1 MRRSQTLSGLSSS
14 VKNTLKTAIAAGL
27 AATFEDSQE
36 AEEQEW
42 DEAKVSGATL
52 SLFMTLRCILRGP
65 ASRSR
70 KD

>member
-27 AATFEDSQE
+27 AATFENSQE

-42 DEAKVSGATL
+42 DEAKVSGAPL
-52 SLFMTLRCILRGP
+52 PYHCGISKEALQAG
-65 ASRSR
+65 
-70 KD
+70 